1 MPQKKETKKTKV
13 VEGEVFS
20 NDPTPQRT
28 KLVTLVDC
36 RREMVR
42 VYRDARAGHM
52 IISDGTRLIYMLGQI
67 GRMIES
73 SDIEKRIEV
82 LERLNNGKI

>member
-1 MPQKKETKKTKV
+1 MPQKKETKEMKV

-36 RREMVR
+36 RREMAR

-52 IISDGTRLIYMLGQI
+52 NISDGTRLIYMLGQI